1 MLIAFQD
8 MDYLAESDKERFQ
21 NMQDVDKIAE
31 ILPASRWDFSILGS
45 IGPTRFWV
53 YGFNYWLSSFYSFCL
68 FIKKSLFKYLFLI
81 IWYGYLTMRRY
92 FVAWRI
98 NDEYVLKN

>member
-31 ILPASRWDFSILGS
+31 ILPASR
-45 IGPTRFWV
+45 
-53 YGFNYWLSSFYSFCL
+53 
-68 FIKKSLFKYLFLI
+68 
-81 IWYGYLTMRRY
+81 
-92 FVAWRI
+92 
-98 NDEYVLKN
+98 